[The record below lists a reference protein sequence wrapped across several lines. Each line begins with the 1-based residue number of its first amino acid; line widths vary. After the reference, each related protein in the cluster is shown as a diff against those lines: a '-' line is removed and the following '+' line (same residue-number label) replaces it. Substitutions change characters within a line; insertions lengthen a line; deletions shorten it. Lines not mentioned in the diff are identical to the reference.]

1 MPESCIFVYGTLRR
15 ALGHEMHRVLARGAH
30 FVGEATVRGALYDL
44 GAYPG
49 LVTQG
54 DHLDCVSG
62 EVYALAPDNAEA
74 TLALLDAYE
83 GCANSDP
90 EPHEYRRAIVQVRF
104 DDGSQRDAWTYLLN
118 RSHAGLQRI
127 PGGDYVAWRRREG

>member
-1 MPESCIFVYGTLRR
+1 M
-15 ALGHEMHRVLARGAH
+15 
-30 FVGEATVRGALYDL
+30 
-44 GAYPG
+44 
-49 LVTQG
+49 
-54 DHLDCVSG
+54 
-62 EVYALAPDNAEA
+62 YALHPENAEA

-104 DDGSQRDAWTYLLN
+104 DNGSQCAAWTYLLN

-127 PGGDYVAWRRREG
+127 AGGDYVAWRRRGG

>member
-1 MPESCIFVYGTLRR
+1 MREVFVYGTLRS
-15 ALGHEMHRVLARGAH
+15 ALGHEMHRVLTHGARFIGD
-30 FVGEATVRGALYDL
+30 ATVRGALYDL

-49 LVTQG
+49 LVTEG
-54 DHLDCVSG
+54 DDLERVSG
-62 EVYALAPDNAEA
+62 ELYALEPDDAEV

-104 DDGSQRDAWTYLLN
+104 NDGSQRDAWTYVLS
-118 RSHAGLQRI
+118 RSHAGLERI
-127 PGGDYVAWRRREG
+127 PGGDYVAWRRRRG

>member
-1 MPESCIFVYGTLRR
+1 MDEPLLFVYGTLRK
-15 ALGHEMHRVLARGAH
+15 ALEHEMHRVLARGAR
-30 FVGEATVRGALYDL
+30 FVGEAALRGALYDL

-49 LVTQG
+49 LVTEG
-54 DHLDCVSG
+54 DGLDCVSG
-62 EVYALAPDNAEA
+62 ELYALGPDDAEA

-90 EPHEYRRAIVQVRF
+90 EPHEYRRALVQVRF
-104 DDGSQRDAWTYLLN
+104 ANGSQRAAWTYLLN

-127 PGGDYVAWRRREG
+127 PGGDYVAWRRRDR